1 MCLDFLVLCDY
12 VWFVGDLVTD
22 WFALGFVVV
31 RCLPCC
37 LLPVMGCVCSVF
49 WCVDLVLLLLVC
61 CV

>member
-1 MCLDFLVLCDY
+1 MLGFLSS
-12 VWFVGDLVTD
+12 VWLRGLLGDLVTA

-37 LLPVMGCVCSVF
+37 LLPVVGCVWRVF

-61 CV
+61 FV